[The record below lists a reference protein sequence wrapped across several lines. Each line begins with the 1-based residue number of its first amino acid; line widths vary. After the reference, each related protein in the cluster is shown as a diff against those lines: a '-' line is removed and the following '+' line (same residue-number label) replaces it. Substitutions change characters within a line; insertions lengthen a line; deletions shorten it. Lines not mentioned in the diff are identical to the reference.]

1 MGNAAFMTLEDSSG
15 RLQIFLSRNKLNEKL
30 DEAKDLDLGDIIGV
44 KGILFRTNTDEL
56 TVDLDS
62 FELLTKSL
70 KPMPEKHKG
79 LTDIETIYRKR
90 YLDLMSS
97 PE

>member
-1 MGNAAFMTLEDSSG
+1 MTLEDSSG

-79 LTDIETIYRKR
+79 LTV
-90 YLDLMSS
+90 
-97 PE
+97 